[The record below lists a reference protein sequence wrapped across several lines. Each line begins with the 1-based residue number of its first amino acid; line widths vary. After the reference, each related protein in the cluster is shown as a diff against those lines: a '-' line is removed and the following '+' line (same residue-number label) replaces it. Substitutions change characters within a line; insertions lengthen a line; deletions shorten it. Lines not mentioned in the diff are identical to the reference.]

1 MTVEYDQPA
10 ASTTMNKDRVFVAVY
25 ARPEAATSTLS
36 STASTTASTSSSASR
51 SKKPSAQRYHWGIW
65 TEPKGSTGAG
75 TSFDLDDSAADAG
88 LGNPFGWRLLVDEHK
103 VLPARMLCRLMI
115 GKIVEGMTTADIANV
130 LRQVELPSDPGS
142 RVVDVVA
149 WIQAAIKELQK
160 CGCAQM
166 FATEWFMEQAL
177 GDVTK
182 FEGKKEVGKLNYTWS
197 RTFP

>member
-1 MTVEYDQPA
+1 MSVESDQPPA
-10 ASTTMNKDRVFVAVY
+10 AAAMNKDRVFVAVY
-25 ARPEAATSTLS
+25 ARPETPVSTLS
-36 STASTTASTSSSASR
+36 STASTTASTSSSR
-51 SKKPSAQRYHWGIW
+51 SKKPNVQRYHWGIW
-65 TEPKGSTGAG
+65 IEPKGSTGAG

-88 LGNPFGWRLLVDEHK
+88 LGNPFGWRLLVDERK
-103 VLPARMLCRLMI
+103 ELPARMLCRFMI
-115 GKIVEGMTTADIANV
+115 GKIVEGMTAADIANV

-166 FATEWFMEQAL
+166 FAVEWFMEQAL
-177 GDVTK
+177 GDVAK
-182 FEGKKEVGKLNYTWS
+182 WEGKKEVGKLNYTWS